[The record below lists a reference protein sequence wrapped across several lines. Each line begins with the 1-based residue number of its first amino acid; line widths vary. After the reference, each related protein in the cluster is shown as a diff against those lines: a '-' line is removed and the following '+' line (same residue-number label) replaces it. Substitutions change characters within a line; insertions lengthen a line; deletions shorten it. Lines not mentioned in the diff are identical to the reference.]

1 MTLHHTSFMLS
12 ASQSRGARLSPL
24 SCESLSPQD
33 QLRAMHS
40 NVVNSLM
47 TCVVSDKQLTS
58 VLAGISMTLVL
69 QHLAVF
75 GVVVGVWTLD
85 QETGTYVI
93 FDIHNLARC
102 DFCTSTSTVDFC
114 LLGWHQ
120 PPVLRLFPRYSVE
133 IYTSVPMH

>member
-1 MTLHHTSFMLS
+1 MTLHHMSFMLS

-58 VLAGISMTLVL
+58 GLAGISMTLVL

-93 FDIHNLARC
+93 FDIHNLARAVT
-102 DFCTSTSTVDFC
+102 F
-114 LLGWHQ
+114 
-120 PPVLRLFPRYSVE
+120 VLRPRLLTFACLGGTSHLFYSSSQG
-133 IYTSVPMH
+133 IQ